1 MLQELEPI
9 TPHQRL
15 GAKSHLLSRCAE
27 HSSRYFQKAEM
38 GPELESVPANIQPMG
53 PHGDRSLCYTTEH
66 KMLLLLSQNP
76 RLRCT
81 NIPMEI
87 LSGLSLSSP
96 TKANFSRTSLRNVDS
111 NKWPCKSWI
120 PPLLY
125 LSLPYHHW
133 QCRIFSSRAW
143 FSIWWSDS
151 LGTEQKLLNSSY
163 VYNNESQ
170 EAIQQINIW
179 GGMGDIHGHVKMK
192 ELWVSNDRC
201 EKENIK
207 RTELEHL
214 HNARCISEISQLILD
229 G

>member
-1 MLQELEPI
+1 MLAVTFTQQAPFLNFLSHHLSFCIVLFVFSHSIHRNVFHFQMDKKEETRSKPMLQELEPI

-133 QCRIFSSRAW
+133 QCRIFSSRA
-143 FSIWWSDS
+143 
-151 LGTEQKLLNSSY
+151 
-163 VYNNESQ
+163 
-170 EAIQQINIW
+170 
-179 GGMGDIHGHVKMK
+179 
-192 ELWVSNDRC
+192 
-201 EKENIK
+201 
-207 RTELEHL
+207 
-214 HNARCISEISQLILD
+214 
-229 G
+229 